1 VHDAVQETADAGNA
15 TAVLYGDT
23 VDVATAR
30 RCLRDTNK
38 TGKTG
43 GGSGAHRGGL
53 TSMYGSAM
61 FGGDRQHRR
70 GEGDLGGSNLRLL
83 PLQFFSNMVNRGE
96 GTRSLDNR
104 SQTLVSRRG
113 RRGRI
118 EHELRAS
125 PAAAL
130 NLRAVKRNAEP
141 ARSRCFARAIFERPF
156 LEAVNTRGKIRR
168 ADAPPPDAA
177 TYSAQTRA
185 RTQTDRLQDLENRL
199 N

>member
-125 PAAAL
+125 PAATL
-130 NLRAVKRNAEP
+130 NLRAIKRRTSALEMLC
-141 ARSRCFARAIFERPF
+141 ARHFRAPIPRSCKRARQNTARRRASTRRCNLQRA
-156 LEAVNTRGKIRR
+156 NTR
-168 ADAPPPDAA
+168 AH
-177 TYSAQTRA
+177 T
-185 RTQTDRLQDLENRL
+185 NR
-199 N
+199 